1 MTRPLNW
8 QPLASA
14 DPTPGD
20 AATVEQGADHYRDI
34 SRAISNARVALKDLM
49 SAGDYQSNAAD
60 ALRAR
65 AEEVHAE
72 LQAVGKRYDSA
83 ALTLD
88 AYASELRGAQS
99 IADTALDEAKSYEA
113 ARLEAIADEATWRRR
128 AFNARKIDDQAY
140 AATCDQRAAS
150 EHYTA
155 TRMAN
160 AIANLRDDELQRAIR
175 KRDNAAEQAS
185 RELDSTMDDGLNDG
199 WWDNWGAK
207 VVGIIST
214 VANIVATVAGVLA
227 LVLCWVPVLGQ
238 VLAAVALIA
247 TAVALVADVILAATG
262 EKDWGDAA
270 WDLLALATFGV
281 GRVATSAFRVAALT
295 RGVQSATRAAEM
307 TAQVSR
313 SVTTTTTMVVSSAEG
328 IVVTATRVTE
338 TAARLEAPL
347 AASFRDVFAAR
358 GGWSRLLADALSPR
372 TISASLAEDL
382 GGLRL
387 IGSADDVGR
396 VFSEGW
402 QAISTGPLTTRLTNV
417 FVGSGEANLLASSN
431 AERATT
437 SGVLSIFG
445 VSPQFAS
452 AVLGSSPTAA
462 LGGGVGLAALA
473 DASLTS
479 KDVFENATDIADPG
493 FDFTSWIT
501 GQSEMRSA
509 ADRLNL

>member
-14 DPTPGD
+14 DPIPGN

-49 SAGDYQSNAAD
+49 SAGDYQSKAAD

-72 LQAVGKRYDSA
+72 LEAVGKRYDSA
-83 ALTLD
+83 ASTLD
-88 AYASELRGAQS
+88 AYASELRGAQA
-99 IADTALDEAKSYEA
+99 IADSALDEAKSYEA

-313 SVTTTTTMVVSSAEG
+313 SVTTTTTMVSSAEG

-338 TAARLEAPL
+338 TAARLEAPI

-358 GGWSRLLADALSPR
+358 GGWTRLLTDALSPR
-372 TISASLAEDL
+372 AISASLAEDL

-387 IGSADDVGR
+387 FGSADDLSR
-396 VFSEGW
+396 VFSEGR
-402 QAISTGPLTTRLTNV
+402 QAISTGPLSTRLTNV
-417 FVGSGEANLLASSN
+417 FVGSGEANLLAASN

-437 SGVLSIFG
+437 SGVLSVFG
-445 VSPQFAS
+445 VSPQFAG

-473 DASLTS
+473 DVSLTS
-479 KDVFENATDIADPG
+479 KDVFENSTDIADPG